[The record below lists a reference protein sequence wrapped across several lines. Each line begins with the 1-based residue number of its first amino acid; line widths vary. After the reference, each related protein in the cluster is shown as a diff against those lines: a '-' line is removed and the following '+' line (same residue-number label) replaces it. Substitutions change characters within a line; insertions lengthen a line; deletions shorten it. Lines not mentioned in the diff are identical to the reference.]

1 MTYTAVPEGCYSSR
15 LQGLSVSRGCGDRKK
30 VCFLPR
36 AKNAKAEA
44 ALKLYRQGAL
54 LKDIAGQLDVP
65 EGTVRSWKKRDNWDN
80 ATLQKTECNVAK
92 KSARKKKKASKVQ
105 QAVAD
110 DIASVSENP
119 DLTEKQRLFCLY
131 YVRCFNATKAYQK
144 AYGCDYPTA
153 NAHGFEQ
160 LSKVVIKAEINRLKQ
175 SKLNRELLD
184 EHDIFQKYMDIA
196 FADMTDFVQFGQ
208 EEEYVIGQ
216 FGLVQV
222 EDPAT
227 GKKVPLKQKVNTVC
241 FKDSGVID
249 GTLITEVK
257 NGRNGASIKLADRM
271 KALNWL
277 SDHMDMA
284 TEEQKARIAVL
295 KGKASSDEPEEA
307 DTSYV
312 DALKELAG
320 KVWDDEEED

>member
-1 MTYTAVPEGCYSSR
+1 MILMVLHTLRDVH
-15 LQGLSVSRGCGDRKK
+15 
-30 VCFLPR
+30 
-36 AKNAKAEA
+36 
-44 ALKLYRQGAL
+44 RQGIL
-54 LKDIAGQLDVP
+54 LKDIAEQLDVP
-65 EGTVRSWKKRDNWDN
+65 EGTVRSWKKRYDWDN
-80 ATLQKTECNVAK
+80 ATLQKTKCNVAK
-92 KSARKKKKASKVQ
+92 ESAQKKKKVSKVQ
-105 QAVAD
+105 QTVAA

-144 AYGCDYPTA
+144 AYECDYLIA
-153 NAHGFEQ
+153 NAHGFEL
-160 LSKVVIKAEINRLKQ
+160 LSNVVIRAEINRLKQ
-175 SKLNRELLD
+175 SRLNRELLD

-196 FADMTDFVQFGQ
+196 FADITDFVQFGQ

-222 EDPAT
+222 EDPVT
-227 GKKVPLKQKVNTVC
+227 GKKAPLKQKVNTVR
-241 FKDSGVID
+241 FKESNSID

-271 KALNWL
+271 KALEWL
-277 SDHMDMA
+277 AEHMDIA

-295 KGKASSDEPEEA
+295 KMKSAGDEPEDI

-312 DALKELAG
+312 DALKDLAA
-320 KVWDDEEED
+320 KVWTNEEEKD